1 MSLVMLAELRPL
13 LAMKMR
19 TVMDFII
26 KFIPYFLE
34 LQSHWNPIGIRR
46 WADRIELQRGTDL
59 FFLNHLFLP
68 ILNSESRISN
78 LSKDTCLLLVELQLH
93 SFISL
98 RIPTNLEHS
107 VGPGEHN

>member
-59 FFLNHLFLP
+59 FFFQSPFPSYFKFRKQN
-68 ILNSESRISN
+68 
-78 LSKDTCLLLVELQLH
+78 
-93 SFISL
+93 
-98 RIPTNLEHS
+98 
-107 VGPGEHN
+107 